1 MPNDKKIILTG
12 VKPTGSPH
20 IGNYLAAVKPALELA
35 HRPGCQAFYFIADY
49 HAQTT
54 VRDAK
59 VLRQLTYEVAATW
72 LAFGLDPS
80 ETLFYCQSDIPQI
93 FELTWVLSCS
103 TPKGLMNRAHAYKAK
118 LQENRQAGADDDFG
132 VNMGLYNY
140 PILMAADILMFRT
153 DLVPVGRDQVQH
165 VEIARDIA
173 VSFNSTY
180 GDVLQLPQ
188 HLVREETAV
197 IPGLDGRKMS
207 KSYGNTIPL
216 FLGEKELRK
225 LVFRIKTDSSRPEE
239 PKDPEA
245 SYLFQIFR
253 EMATPEESAALAAR
267 YREGVSWAD
276 AKQALFEVMNR
287 TLAEPRRIYNDLM
300 ADRARL
306 DAILQEGKEKA
317 VAIAARVLYDVRK
330 AVGIRKP

>member
-216 FLGEKELRK
+216 FLAEKDLRK

-239 PKDPEA
+239 PKDPET

-317 VAIAARVLYDVRK
+317 VAIAARVLHDVRK